1 MLMLPNESTMHNT
14 NEQPI
19 VEPAEAALCSA
30 AFLIGAGD
38 AFLNSQLMNFIQAGK
53 SWFKFWSLK

>member
-1 MLMLPNESTMHNT
+1 MLPNESTMHNT
-14 NEQPI
+14 NQQPI
-19 VEPAEAALCSA
+19 VEPSEVALCAA

-53 SWFKFWSLK
+53 QPMVK